1 MPKALS
7 DKEKNIIKKN
17 LQKAAENSLMKYGA
31 KKTTVDNLVKSVNI
45 PKGTFY
51 LFYTSKAM
59 LLYEVFQIKHDEL
72 QDEFIK
78 RVIEIKDNLS
88 PSIVTDLVFDIY
100 KKLDSSFLMS
110 FMTSGDLE
118 LIMSQLPVEVIQ
130 KHIEGDEISMEKIL
144 SIIPNVNEEK
154 NDIYSASLR
163 LVMSSVL
170 HKKEIGIDYYD
181 EALKMS
187 IRGIINQ
194 IFKEIKIWLK

>member
-1 MPKALS
+1 MPVAFS
-7 DKEKNIIKKN
+7 ETERNIIKKR
-17 LQKAAENSLMKYGA
+17 LQEAAEESLVKHGA
-31 KKTTVDNLVKSVNI
+31 KKTTVDSLVKSVDI

-51 LFYTSKAM
+51 LFYPSKAL

-72 QDEFIK
+72 QDEFVK
-78 RVIEIKDNLS
+78 RVIEIKDDLT
-88 PSIVTDLVFDIY
+88 PSKVTDLVFDVY

-118 LIMSQLPVEVIQ
+118 LVFSKLPLEIIQ
-130 KHIEGDEISMEKIL
+130 EHIESDEVSMEKIL
-144 SIIPNVNEEK
+144 SIIPNVNEEMT
-154 NDIYSASLR
+154 DIYSASLR

-181 EALKMS
+181 DALKLS

-194 IFKEIKIWLK
+194 IFEEIKI

>member
-1 MPKALS
+1 MPVALS
-7 DKEKNIIKKN
+7 SKERIIIKRK
-17 LQKAAENSLMKYGA
+17 LQIAAENSLMKYGA

-51 LFYTSKAM
+51 LFYPSKAM

-72 QDEFIK
+72 QDEFVK
-78 RVIEIKDNLS
+78 RVLEIKDNLS

-110 FMTSGDLE
+110 FMSSGDLE
-118 LIMSQLPVEVIQ
+118 LIMSQLPLEVIQ
-130 KHIEGDEISMEKIL
+130 KHIEGDDISMEKIL
-144 SIIPNVNEEK
+144 SIIPNVNEEMS
-154 NDIYSASLR
+154 DIYSASLR

-170 HKKEIGIDYYD
+170 HKKEIGTEYYD
-181 EALKMS
+181 EALKLS

-194 IFKEIKIWLK
+194 IFKEIRI